1 VTVDRPRDEQRV
13 VTFGRLYLNSLTPTR
28 NLTPRV
34 APKASWRSRCVGALS
49 SFRRQP
55 KV

>member
-1 VTVDRPRDEQRV
+1 VSVDWSRDEHSV

-28 NLTPRV
+28 NLTPPV
-34 APKASWRSRCVGALS
+34 SKASWRSRCVGALS
-49 SFRRQP
+49 PFRRRP